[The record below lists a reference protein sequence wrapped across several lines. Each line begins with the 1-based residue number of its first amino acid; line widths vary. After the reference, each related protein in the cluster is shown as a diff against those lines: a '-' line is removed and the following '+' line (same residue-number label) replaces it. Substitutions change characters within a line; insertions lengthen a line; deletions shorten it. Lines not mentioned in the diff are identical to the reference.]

1 MLKAMSIALPLN
13 SRSESGETA
22 EARLSGLAI
31 ALIATFL
38 FALSAFSPKVLG
50 DGDTWSHLATGEWI
64 LAHGG
69 PPRVDPFSYS
79 MAGAPWT
86 AHEWLSDVLLTLAY
100 RVDGWSGVALLT
112 GLAAASAALI
122 MSLRVA
128 RDLGGVGLIVTSALG
143 LGLLTENL
151 LARPHVLALPLVAA
165 WSAALVNA
173 RDAGR
178 APQVWLAALMIPW
191 SNLHGGFVFG
201 LVLIGPFA
209 LEALIVAPREAR
221 FAAARD
227 WAMFGAASLLAAMIN
242 PYGVEA
248 LMFPFR
254 LVGVDNLSRVS
265 EWRPQDFSHFG
276 PMAIALMAL
285 IGFTLTRP
293 VAMPLMRAAL
303 LVGLIAM
310 ALQHARH
317 QTLLGLI
324 GPMLLAPPI
333 AEAIGIAKFCE
344 ERRRLVTR
352 VALTASFAFM
362 VAIGAVR
369 LAYPIERVDGTSAPI
384 AAMNAVPLELR
395 QRPVLNAYG
404 FGGYLIWSHVRPFID
419 GRVEVY
425 GDPML
430 DLYSKLQAGD
440 PAAIEET
447 LSRYG
452 VAWTIFAPDDR
463 IVAVLDREPGWRRL
477 YADRTAVVHARE

>member
-1 MLKAMSIALPLN
+1 MSVALPFV
-13 SRSESGETA
+13 RSENALSSD
-22 EARLSGLAI
+22 ARLAGLGLAAI
-31 ALIATFL
+31 AIFL
-38 FALSAFSPKVLG
+38 FALTAFSPRVLG

-86 AHEWLSDVLLTLAY
+86 AHEWLSDVLLTLSY
-100 RVDGWSGVALLT
+100 RLGGWSGVALLT

-122 MSLRVA
+122 VSLRVA
-128 RDLGGVGLIVTSALG
+128 RDLGGVALIVTSALG

-209 LEALIVAPREAR
+209 LEALIAAPREAR

-248 LMFPFR
+248 LLFPFR

-333 AEAIGIAKFCE
+333 AEAIGIAKFGE
-344 ERRRLVTR
+344 ERRRLVVR
-352 VALTASFAFM
+352 VALTASVALM

-369 LAYPIERVDGTSAPI
+369 LAYPIERVDGPSAPI
-384 AAMNAVPLELR
+384 AALNAVPLELR

>member
-1 MLKAMSIALPLN
+1 MSIALPL
-13 SRSESGETA
+13 SARSESGETA

-86 AHEWLSDVLLTLAY
+86 AHEWLSDVLLTLSY
-100 RVDGWSGVALLT
+100 RLGGWSGVALLT

-122 MSLRVA
+122 VSLRVA
-128 RDLGGVGLIVTSALG
+128 RDLGGVGLLVTSVLG

-165 WSAALVNA
+165 WGAALINA
-173 RDAGR
+173 RDTGR
-178 APQVWLAALMIPW
+178 APPVWLAALMIPW

-209 LEALIVAPREAR
+209 LEALIAAPREAR

-324 GPMLLAPPI
+324 GPMLLARPI
-333 AEAIGIAKFCE
+333 AEAIGIAKFGE
-344 ERRRLVTR
+344 ERRRLVVR
-352 VALTASFAFM
+352 VALTASFALM
-362 VAIGAVR
+362 VAIGALR
-369 LAYPIERVDGTSAPI
+369 LAYPIERVDGPSAPI
-384 AAMNAVPLELR
+384 AALNAVPLELR
-395 QRPVLNAYG
+395 QRPVLNAYS